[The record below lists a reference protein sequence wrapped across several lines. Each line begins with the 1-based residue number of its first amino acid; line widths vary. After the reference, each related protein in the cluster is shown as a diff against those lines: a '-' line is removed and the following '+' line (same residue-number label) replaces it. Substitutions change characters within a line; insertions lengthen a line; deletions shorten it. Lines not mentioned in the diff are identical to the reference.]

1 MKFGVGQTVKRLEDA
16 NLLIGKGKYTDDQMP
31 GSGLAVAFLR
41 SPFAHARLTGL
52 DLAAA
57 RAADGVHL
65 VAGQADMDADNVGE
79 IHCQHYVDNR
89 DGSQVPRT
97 TKPAMARD
105 IIRHAGDLVAMVVA
119 GTRQQALDALEL
131 IEVDYEPLDAVVDVY
146 EATAQGAPQLYDCYP
161 NNTVFSWEAGTIDTA
176 RAEIDKAVA
185 AGAKLVEVDVINS
198 RVMPNAMETRPMVAQ
213 PCEDINGLR
222 MWCGTQGPVGLSAQ
236 IAKALNMEAGQI
248 QLLTGDVGGG
258 FGYKIFL
265 HPEQLCIAWAT
276 RTLGQTVRWQQ
287 DRSDS
292 YLSDLHGRDNRTK
305 ARAAVDE
312 TGKILALD
320 VLVHANMGAW
330 LSNFS
335 IYIPTLS
342 ACRTLTGPYDI
353 SVAGMEVRGIVTN
366 TPAVDAF
373 RGAGRPEANYL
384 LERLIDH
391 IAAAMDMDRVAV
403 RQVNLIKPEQIPY
416 QMVEGGA
423 VDSGDMPGLLADAL
437 QKADWSGF
445 EARRKASLKQGRLR
459 GIGLAMYLEQ
469 CGGGGDAGVD
479 VEFNG
484 DGSVTIYAAQQDNGQ
499 AHRTTLTQIFSSRLG
514 YDAELISVVQGD
526 SLRTPAGTT
535 GGARMSAV
543 LGSTLM
549 QAAGLIAEA
558 ALPFAAD
565 HLQADQDD
573 IQFADGIFTATG
585 TNQSV
590 TIEDLVRLIA
600 TDDPAGHP
608 LNRLHKYTTDGA
620 TYPYGCHV
628 VEIEVDQQTL
638 RPEIVT
644 YTVVDDFGEIIN
656 PLTLE
661 GQIHGGIAQGIG
673 QALYEHVAYDED
685 GQLLAG
691 SLMDYA
697 LPRADHM
704 PSFSISRRGTRCQN
718 NLLGVKGAGE
728 AGAIGAP
735 PAVISALCDAL
746 GIVHIDMPAT
756 LQNIWQI
763 MKAKQDAA

>member
-1 MKFGVGQTVKRLEDA
+1 MKFGVGQTVKRIEDA
-16 NLLIGKGKYTDDQMP
+16 KLLIGEGNFTDDQMP
-31 GSGLAVAFLR
+31 GHGLFVAFLR
-41 SPFAHARLTGL
+41 SPFAHAQLTHL
-52 DLAAA
+52 DLSAA
-57 RAADGVHL
+57 RISEGVHL
-65 VAGQADMDADNVGE
+65 VAGQAEMDADNVGE
-79 IHCQHYVDNR
+79 IHCQQYVENR
-89 DGSQVPRT
+89 DGSQIPRT
-97 TKPAMARD
+97 TKPAMVRD
-105 IIRHAGDLVAMVVA
+105 IIRHAGDIVAMVVA
-119 GTRQQALDALEL
+119 EKRQQALDAIEL
-131 IEVDYEPLDAVVDVY
+131 IDVDYAPMDAVCDVY
-146 EATAQGAPQLYDCYP
+146 EAVSPDAPQLYDCYP
-161 NNTVFSWEAGTIDTA
+161 NNIVFTWEAGTIEKA
-176 RAEIDKAVA
+176 RSAIDAALAE
-185 AGAKLVEVDVINS
+185 GARLVEVDVINS

-213 PCEDINGLR
+213 PFADIGGLR
-222 MWCGTQGPVGLSAQ
+222 IWSGTQGPVGLSAQ
-236 IAKALNMEAGQI
+236 IAKALNFTADQI

-265 HPEQLCIAWAT
+265 HPEQLCIAWAAKVI
-276 RTLGQTVRWQQ
+276 GKTVRWQQ

-305 ARAAVDE
+305 ARAAVHE
-312 TGKILALD
+312 SGKLLALD

-353 SVAGMEVRGIVTN
+353 AIAGMEVRGIVTN

-373 RGAGRPEANYL
+373 RGAGRPETNYL
-384 LERLIDH
+384 LERLMDH
-391 IAAAMDMDRVAV
+391 IADEMNMDRAVV

-416 QMVEGGA
+416 KMVEGGT
-423 VDSGDMPGLLADAL
+423 VDSGDMPGLLKEAME
-437 QKADWSGF
+437 KADWHGF
-445 EARRKASLKQGRLR
+445 DARRKASAKHGKWR
-459 GIGLAMYLEQ
+459 GIGLSMYLEQ
-469 CGGGGDAGVD
+469 CGGGGNAGVD
-479 VEFNG
+479 VEFHK
-484 DGSVTIYAAQQDNGQ
+484 DGTATVYAAQQDNGQ

-514 YDAELISVVQGD
+514 YDAALIKIVQGD
-526 SLRTPAGTT
+526 SLRTPPGTT

-543 LGSTLM
+543 MGSTLM

-558 ALPFAAD
+558 AMPFAAE
-565 HLQADQDD
+565 HLQADISD
-573 IQFADGIFTATG
+573 IQFAEGIFTASG

-590 TIEDLVRLIA
+590 TIEDLVRIIA
-600 TDDPAGHP
+600 TDDPAQHP
-608 LNRLHKYTTDGA
+608 LNRLHDYTTDGA
-620 TYPYGCHV
+620 TYPYGCHI
-628 VEIEVDQQTL
+628 VEMEVDQKTY
-638 RPEIVT
+638 RPEILN
-644 YTVVDDFGEIIN
+644 YTVVDDFGEVIN

-704 PSFSISRRGTRCQN
+704 PSFSMSRRGTRCRN

-746 GIVHIDMPAT
+746 SVVHIDMPAT
-756 LQNIWQI
+756 LENIWQK
-763 MKAKQDAA
+763 MKSRKNTA

>member
-1 MKFGVGQTVKRLEDA
+1 MTRGCRR
-16 NLLIGKGKYTDDQMP
+16 GKT
-31 GSGLAVAFLR
+31 
-41 SPFAHARLTGL
+41 
-52 DLAAA
+52 
-57 RAADGVHL
+57 
-65 VAGQADMDADNVGE
+65 
-79 IHCQHYVDNR
+79 
-89 DGSQVPRT
+89 
-97 TKPAMARD
+97 
-105 IIRHAGDLVAMVVA
+105 
-119 GTRQQALDALEL
+119 
-131 IEVDYEPLDAVVDVY
+131 
-146 EATAQGAPQLYDCYP
+146 
-161 NNTVFSWEAGTIDTA
+161 
-176 RAEIDKAVA
+176 
-185 AGAKLVEVDVINS
+185 VEVDAINS
-198 RVMPNAMETRPMVAQ
+198 RVMPNAETRPMVAQ

-265 HPEQLCIAWAT
+265 HPEQLCIAWAA

-445 EARRKASLKQGRLR
+445 EARRKASLKQGQVA

-565 HLQADQDD
+565 HCRLFRTISSLRTVFSLLQAL
-573 IQFADGIFTATG
+573 T
-585 TNQSV
+585 S
-590 TIEDLVRLIA
+590 LS
-600 TDDPAGHP
+600 P
-608 LNRLHKYTTDGA
+608 LK
-620 TYPYGCHV
+620 
-628 VEIEVDQQTL
+628 
-638 RPEIVT
+638 
-644 YTVVDDFGEIIN
+644 
-656 PLTLE
+656 
-661 GQIHGGIAQGIG
+661 
-673 QALYEHVAYDED
+673 
-685 GQLLAG
+685 
-691 SLMDYA
+691 
-697 LPRADHM
+697 
-704 PSFSISRRGTRCQN
+704 
-718 NLLGVKGAGE
+718 
-728 AGAIGAP
+728 
-735 PAVISALCDAL
+735 
-746 GIVHIDMPAT
+746 
-756 LQNIWQI
+756 IWSG
-763 MKAKQDAA
+763 

>member
-1 MKFGVGQTVKRLEDA
+1 MKFGVGQTVKRIEDA
-16 NLLIGKGKYTDDQMP
+16 NLLIGKGQFTDDQLP
-31 GSGLAVAFLR
+31 GHGLAVAFLR
-41 SPFAHARLTGL
+41 SPFAHAQLTRL
-52 DLAAA
+52 DLTEA
-57 RAADGVHL
+57 RSSAGVQL
-65 VAGQADMDADNVGE
+65 VVSQADMDEDNVGE
-79 IHCQHYVDNR
+79 IHCQQYVENR
-89 DGSQVPRT
+89 DGSQIPRT
-97 TKPAMARD
+97 TKSAMARD
-105 IIRHAGDLVAMVVA
+105 IIRHAGDIVAMVVA
-119 GTRQQALDALEL
+119 DTRQQALDAIEL
-131 IEVDYEPLDAVVDVY
+131 IDVDYDILDSVCDVY
-146 EATAQGAPQLYDCYP
+146 EATEPNAPQLYDCYP
-161 NNTVFSWEAGTIDTA
+161 NNTVFTWEAGTIDKA
-176 RAEIDKAVA
+176 RSAIDA
-185 AGAKLVEVDVINS
+185 AIASGARLVEVDVINS
-198 RVMPNAMETRPMVAQ
+198 RIMPNAMETRPMVAQ
-213 PCEDINGLR
+213 PIKENGGLR
-222 MWCGTQGPVGLSAQ
+222 IWSGTQGPVGLSAQ
-236 IAKALNMEAGQI
+236 IAKALNMKNEQL

-265 HPEQLCIAWAT
+265 HPEQLCIAWAAKKV
-276 RTLGQTVRWQQ
+276 GQTVRWQQ
-287 DRSDS
+287 ERTDS

-312 TGKILALD
+312 QGKILALD
-320 VLVHANMGAW
+320 VIVHANMGAW

-353 SVAGMEVRGIVTN
+353 AVAGMEVRGIVTN

-384 LERLIDH
+384 LERLMDH
-391 IAAAMDMDRVAV
+391 IADVMGMDRVGV

-416 QMVEGGA
+416 KMVEGGT
-423 VDSGDMPGLLADAL
+423 VDSGDMPGLLAEAME
-437 QKADWSGF
+437 KADWLGF
-445 EARRKASLKQGRLR
+445 DARRKVSAEQGKWR
-459 GIGLAMYLEQ
+459 GIGLSMYLEQ
-469 CGGGGDAGVD
+469 CGGGGGASVD
-479 VEFNG
+479 IEFHK
-484 DGSVTIYAAQQDNGQ
+484 DGTATVYAAQQDNGQ
-499 AHRTTLTQIFSSRLG
+499 AHRTTLTQIFSGRLG
-514 YDAELISVVQGD
+514 YDAELINIVQGD
-526 SLRTPAGTT
+526 SLRTPPGTT

-549 QAAGLIAEA
+549 QAAGMIAEQ
-558 ALPFAAD
+558 ALPFAAE
-565 HLQADQDD
+565 HLQAEIGD
-573 IQFADGIFTATG
+573 IQFAEGIFTAAG

-600 TDDPAGHP
+600 TDDPAQHP
-608 LNRLHKYTTDGA
+608 LNRVHDYTTDGA
-620 TYPYGCHV
+620 TYPYGCHI
-628 VEIEVDQQTL
+628 VEIEVDQQTY
-638 RPEIVT
+638 RPEIVN

-691 SLMDYA
+691 SLMDYT

-756 LQNIWQI
+756 LENVWQK
-763 MKAKQDAA
+763 MKLKKGAA

>member
-1 MKFGVGQTVKRLEDA
+1 MKFGVGQTVKRIEDA
-16 NLLIGKGKYTDDQMP
+16 KLLIGKGNYTDDQMP
-31 GSGLAVAFLR
+31 GHGLAVAFLR
-41 SPFAHARLTGL
+41 SPFAHAKLAQL
-52 DLAAA
+52 DLSEACTSE
-57 RAADGVHL
+57 GVHL
-65 VAGQADMDADNVGE
+65 AVGQAEMDADNVGE
-79 IHCQHYVDNR
+79 IHCQQYVENR
-89 DGSQVPRT
+89 DGSQIPRT
-97 TKPAMARD
+97 TKSAMVRD
-105 IIRHAGDLVAMVVA
+105 IIRHAGDIVAMVVA
-119 GTRQQALDALEL
+119 DTRQQALDALEL
-131 IEVDYEPLDAVVDVY
+131 IDVDYTPMDSVCDVY
-146 EATAQGAPQLYDCYP
+146 EAVEPDAPQLYECYP
-161 NNTVFSWEAGTIDTA
+161 NNTVFTWEAGTIDKA
-176 RAEIDKAVA
+176 RSAIDAALAE
-185 AGAKLVEVDVINS
+185 GAHLVEVDVINS

-213 PCEDINGLR
+213 PFADIDGLR
-222 MWCGTQGPVGLSAQ
+222 IWSGTQGPVGLSAQ
-236 IAKALNMEAGQI
+236 IAKALNLDADQI

-265 HPEQLCIAWAT
+265 HPEQLCIAWAAKT
-276 RTLGQTVRWQQ
+276 TGKTVRWQQ

-312 TGKILALD
+312 RGKVLALD

-353 SVAGMEVRGIVTN
+353 AVAGMEVRGIVTN

-384 LERLIDH
+384 LERLMDH
-391 IAAAMDMDRVAV
+391 IADAMNKDRISV
-403 RQVNLIKPEQIPY
+403 RQVNLVKPEQIPY
-416 QMVEGGA
+416 KMVEGGT
-423 VDSGDMPGLLADAL
+423 VDSGDMPALLAEAME
-437 QKADWSGF
+437 KADWQGF
-445 EARRKASLKQGRLR
+445 DARRKTSAEQGKWR
-459 GIGLAMYLEQ
+459 GIGLSMYLEQ
-469 CGGGGDAGVD
+469 CGGGGNAGVD
-479 VEFNG
+479 VEFNK
-484 DGSVTIYAAQQDNGQ
+484 DGTATVYAAQQDNGQ
-499 AHRTTLTQIFSSRLG
+499 AHRTTLTQIFSSHLG
-514 YDAELISVVQGD
+514 YDANLINIVQGD
-526 SLRTPAGTT
+526 SLRTPPGTT

-549 QAAGLIAEA
+549 QAAGLISQA

-565 HLQADQDD
+565 HLQAHISD
-573 IQFADGIFTATG
+573 IQFAEGIFTAAG

-600 TDDPAGHP
+600 TDDPAQHP
-608 LNRLHKYTTDGA
+608 LNRAHEYTTDGA
-620 TYPYGCHV
+620 TYPYGCHI
-628 VEIEVDQQTL
+628 VEIEVDQQTYC
-638 RPEIVT
+638 PEIVK

-673 QALYEHVAYDED
+673 QALYEHVAYDEE

-756 LQNIWQI
+756 LENIWQK
-763 MKAKQDAA
+763 MKSKKDAA

>member
-16 NLLIGKGKYTDDQMP
+16 NLLVGEGRYTDDQMP
-31 GSGLAVAFLR
+31 GEGLAVAFLR
-41 SPFAHARLTGL
+41 SPFAHARLTHL
-52 DLAAA
+52 DLSAA

-65 VAGQADMDADNVGE
+65 AAGQADMDADNVGE
-79 IHCQHYVDNR
+79 IHCQHYVDNW
-89 DGSQVPRT
+89 DGSQVART

-105 IIRHAGDLVAMVVA
+105 IIRHAGDIVAMVVA
-119 GTRQQALDALEL
+119 TTRQQALDALEL
-131 IEVDYEPLDAVVDVY
+131 IEVDYDPMAAVCDVY
-146 EATAQGAPQLYDCYP
+146 EATLPDAPQLYDCYP
-161 NNTVFSWEAGTIDTA
+161 NNTVFSWEAGTIEKA
-176 RAEIDKAVA
+176 RAAVDSA
-185 AGAKLVEVDVINS
+185 VKQGAKLVEVDVVNS

-213 PCEDINGLR
+213 PSAEIGGLR
-222 MWCGTQGPVGLSAQ
+222 LWCGTQGPVGLSGQ
-236 IAKALNMEAGQI
+236 IATALGMEKEQI

-265 HPEQLCIAWAT
+265 HPEQLCVAWAA
-276 RTLGQTVRWQQ
+276 RTVGQTVRWQQ

-320 VLVHANMGAW
+320 VIVHANMGAW

-353 SVAGMEVRGIVTN
+353 QVAGMEVRGIVTN

-384 LERLIDH
+384 LERLLDH
-391 IAAAMDMDRVAV
+391 IAEAVDMDRVAI
-403 RQVNLIKPEQIPY
+403 RQVNLIKPDQIPY
-416 QMVEGGA
+416 QMVEGGT

-437 QKADWSGF
+437 HKADWSGF
-445 EARRKASLKQGRLR
+445 EGRRKASAKNGKLR

-479 VEFNG
+479 VEFNK
-484 DGSVTIYAAQQDNGQ
+484 DGTVTIYAAQQDNGQ
-499 AHRTTLTQIFSSRLG
+499 AHRTTLTQIFSHRLG
-514 YDAELISVVQGD
+514 YEAELIKIVQGD

-543 LGSTLM
+543 LGSTLL
-549 QAAGLIAEA
+549 QAAGLIADA

-565 HLQADQDD
+565 HLQADEAD
-573 IQFADGIFTATG
+573 IQFADGIFTAAG

-590 TIEDLVRLIA
+590 TIDDLVRLIA
-600 TDDPAGHP
+600 TDDPTKHP
-608 LNRLHKYTTDGA
+608 LNCVHKYTTDGA
-620 TYPYGCHV
+620 TYPYGCHI
-628 VEIEVDQQTL
+628 VELEVDQTTF
-638 RPEIVT
+638 RPEIVN
-644 YTVVDDFGEIIN
+644 YTVVDDFGEVIN

-704 PSFSISRRGTRCQN
+704 PSFSIHRRGTRCQN

-746 GIVHIDMPAT
+746 GVVHIDMPAT
-756 LQNIWQI
+756 LQNIWTA